1 MSSLDREP
9 PFLRAI
15 DQNAFETHQWNGR
28 AAVALVTNQNGEI
41 LLQLR
46 DDNHEIAHPNLWG
59 LLGGG
64 CEDGEDPL
72 QAVLREV
79 FEEAELVAE
88 TADPLYRLVDFEGSR
103 NLITVFG
110 ITTTEQLT
118 DLRLHEGQDLRFFS
132 RQHIRDIQLVPLVDY
147 LLNGVYGSL
156 QGDSRGSS

>member
-1 MSSLDREP
+1 MNSLDREP
-9 PFLRAI
+9 SFLRAI

-28 AAVALVTNQNGEI
+28 AAVALVTNEHGEI

-46 DDNHEIAHPNLWG
+46 DDIQEIAHPNLWG

-72 QAVLREV
+72 QTVLREV

-88 TADPLYRLVDFEGSR
+88 TADPLYRLIDFEGSR

-110 ITTTEQLT
+110 IATTEQLT

-132 RQHIRDIQLVPLVDY
+132 LGQTWEIPLVPLVRH
-147 LLNGVYGSL
+147 LLNEFSES
-156 QGDSRGSS
+156 Q